1 MSGPVKHPCQAIVVR
16 YCPDPTSGELLNVGV
31 VLISAGHRFMG
42 ARFLDSWSRV
52 TQTFPEADRVQLRRI
67 ASAVERS
74 CERHYSGKQ
83 LRLEEPTGAIDAAFD
98 AAVPRMDASIMRS
111 LPITGIT
118 ANAERTLSEL
128 FERYVAVRDPAEKR
142 IARDD
147 NAVWRGVSEHLKA
160 KNVLDRLQPRTI
172 QGPHNFKV
180 HFEHAWQNGHWN
192 VARAL
197 SFDLLEADAI
207 ANKAANWSGRIF
219 ALASGRDVGVHLLVG
234 MPPSDAPAEIR
245 AAADDAVAILRDQL
259 EPDDRA
265 EIVPE
270 SEAGA
275 FAERVAKDI
284 EEHQAAE

>member
-1 MSGPVKHPCQAIVVR
+1 MPGPIKQPCQAVIVR
-16 YCPDPTSGELLNVGV
+16 YAPDATSGEVLNIGV

-42 ARFLDSWSRV
+42 ARFLDSWSRL
-52 TQTFPEADRVQLRRI
+52 TQAFPEADKVQLRRI
-67 ASAVERS
+67 ASAVEGS
-74 CERHYSGKQ
+74 CERHYAGHQ
-83 LRLEEPTGAIDAAFD
+83 LRLDEPSGEIDVAFD
-98 AAVPRMDASIMRS
+98 AALPRMDASIMRS
-111 LPITGIT
+111 APITGIT

-160 KNVLDRLQPRTI
+160 KNVLDRMQPRTV

-197 SFDLLEADAI
+197 SFDLLEPDAI

-234 MPPSDAPAEIR
+234 MPSADAPAEIR
-245 AAADDAVAILRDQL
+245 AAAADAVAILRDQL
-259 EPDDRA
+259 ETDERA
-265 EIVPE
+265 QVVPE
-270 SEAGA
+270 SEADA
-275 FAERVAKDI
+275 FAERVARDI
-284 EEHQAAE
+284 EDHQAAE